1 MEILHANRH
10 VLREGKITNL
20 RILSNVHC
28 KFLKAMWVWRS
39 FTKPDIKDIASI
51 HYREKGL
58 FKLDALRERHICIGG
73 NMCAI
78 CVIDRQVSCFRDMLQ
93 CFRNIAFYNWLCAFP
108 VFLVQDIRYRKPLGC
123 CFGWSSC
130 KRYLHAEL
138 LCELLCI
145 ELHLEHGSDSKPSP
159 IFAFMYLL
167 SGMVLDHLVNSND
180 TYRIDKPLCIHS
192 DLPVG
197 HCEWVL
203 WPLGHKRHPSICD
216 HDIHPLL
223 LHLEK
228 LNALVHHVLQ
238 FPEQRF
244 VILLCFVGCARAVEG
259 HYLPCTHREMLSVP
273 EKQLVLE
280 LAVLIVR

>member
-93 CFRNIAFYNWLCAFP
+93 CFRNIAFYNWLCAF
-108 VFLVQDIRYRKPLGC
+108 LY
-123 CFGWSSC
+123 S
-130 KRYLHAEL
+130 
-138 LCELLCI
+138 LCRISDTANLWAVVSAGVLASAISMPNFSELLCI